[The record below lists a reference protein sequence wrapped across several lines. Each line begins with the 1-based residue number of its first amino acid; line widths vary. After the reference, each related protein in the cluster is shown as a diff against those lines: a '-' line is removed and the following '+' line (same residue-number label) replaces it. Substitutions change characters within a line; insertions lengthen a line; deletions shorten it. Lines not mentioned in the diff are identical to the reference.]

1 MTVANLQQAKRSSDL
16 DRESLLKA
24 YDEVCEDRKAV
35 DREAEVLRAFQD
47 GAAHKIKILQEK
59 VVELQERV
67 NSTTLLYY
75 NVFLFYLPYCACCIG
90 KHPCGSRANSEPPDR
105 AHCSTESRG

>member
-1 MTVANLQQAKRSSDL
+1 MQDLAVTVANLQQVKRSSDL

-67 NSTTLLYY
+67 SSTVL
-75 NVFLFYLPYCACCIG
+75 
-90 KHPCGSRANSEPPDR
+90 
-105 AHCSTESRG
+105 